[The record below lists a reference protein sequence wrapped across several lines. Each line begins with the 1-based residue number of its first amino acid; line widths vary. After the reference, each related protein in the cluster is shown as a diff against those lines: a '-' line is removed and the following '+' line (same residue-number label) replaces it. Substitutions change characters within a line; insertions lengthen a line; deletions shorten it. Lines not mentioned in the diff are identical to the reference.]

1 MEDKILKES
10 NIPMGYELCF
20 NGGCADKDT
29 CMHYQA
35 MLLTSADRYKG
46 NAVFPTAWQDGKC
59 RCYHEK
65 KLVKK
70 AWGFTNLYNN
80 VPHYARAVARS
91 YVRGFWGV
99 VMASI
104 IELTTAKYCYRPNSR
119 RKYYRLYLNSAPST
133 ASNSTAIKQIGTS
146 NKKSQLF
153 ISLFSSHQHLP
164 RLSQGGSLR
173 P

>member
-10 NIPMGYELCF
+10 DIPMGYELCF

-80 VPHYARAVARS
+80 VPHHGEILLSPKQQEEILQIVS
-91 YVRGFWGV
+91 QFGPLDG
-99 VMASI
+99 
-104 IELTTAKYCYRPNSR
+104 
-119 RKYYRLYLNSAPST
+119 
-133 ASNSTAIKQIGTS
+133 IKFDGYKTDWD
-146 NKKSQLF
+146 F
-153 ISLFSSHQHLP
+153 E
-164 RLSQGGSLR
+164 
-173 P
+173 

>member
-10 NIPMGYELCF
+10 DIPMGYELCF

-80 VPHYARAVARS
+80 VPHHERAVARS
-91 YVRGFWGV
+91 YVRGFWESGNF
-99 VMASI
+99 I
-104 IELTTAKYCYRPNSR
+104 
-119 RKYYRLYLNSAPST
+119 PST
-133 ASNSTAIKQIGTS
+133 SSSTISGQKSSALRDSCTLFRVMLRDWLSFLSKKQG
-146 NKKSQLF
+146 KCKLMQ
-153 ISLFSSHQHLP
+153 
-164 RLSQGGSLR
+164 
-173 P
+173 

>member
-10 NIPMGYELCF
+10 DIPMGYELCF

-80 VPHYARAVARS
+80 VPHYTAGGNTTDSISIRPPRRHQ
-91 YVRGFWGV
+91 VR
-99 VMASI
+99 
-104 IELTTAKYCYRPNSR
+104 
-119 RKYYRLYLNSAPST
+119 RL
-133 ASNSTAIKQIGTS
+133 
-146 NKKSQLF
+146 
-153 ISLFSSHQHLP
+153 
-164 RLSQGGSLR
+164 
-173 P
+173 